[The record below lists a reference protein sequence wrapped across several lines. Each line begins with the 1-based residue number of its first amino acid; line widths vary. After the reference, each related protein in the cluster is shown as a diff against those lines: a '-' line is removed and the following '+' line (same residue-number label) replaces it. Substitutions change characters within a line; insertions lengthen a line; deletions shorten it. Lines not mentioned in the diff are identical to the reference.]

1 MIQANSTLVVLRRT
15 RLLLLL
21 FVTVGAIILLWYFY
35 NTLLQLSLLS
45 SNLASSLSTM
55 ASLLLTLAGGAG
67 ALVITILQESYWQRI
82 EQRRLTIMRGDRTSL
97 AAEQPQPNAASLRL
111 PVSIPLRSRK
121 ESLLLWP
128 PVLVLLG
135 MLLGACLSFT
145 SEFVHLP
152 SFFHRLTPAG
162 WVLFLFMPIALLIAI
177 AVLVVVFSQLLS
189 QQLDVTENELTS
201 RSMGQTSSVCWNE
214 ARLFGRYE
222 TFGAQNSGVAMTY
235 ELSSATDIV
244 RWTWVRRRTSLV
256 GLEPTLSSTQYVRQE
271 EALLSLVAAKT
282 GLALYDM
289 SGRS

>member
-21 FVTVGAIILLWYFY
+21 LVTAGVIIPLWYFY
-35 NTLLQLSLLS
+35 NTSIQLSLLS
-45 SNLASSLSTM
+45 SNLPYSLSPM

-67 ALVITILQESYWQRI
+67 ALVITILQGSYWQRI
-82 EQRRLTIMRGDRTSL
+82 EQRRLTATLGDRTLL

-111 PVSIPLRSRK
+111 PASITLRYRK

-128 PVLVLLG
+128 TALVLLG
-135 MLLGACLSFT
+135 MLLGAFLSFM
-145 SEFVHLP
+145 SEFVHQP

-162 WVLFLFMPIALLIAI
+162 WVLFLFIPIAMLITI
-177 AVLVVVFSQLLS
+177 AVFVVVFSQLLG
-189 QQLDVTENELTS
+189 QQLGITEDGLTS

-214 ARLFGRYE
+214 ARLFARYE
-222 TFGAQNSGVAMTY
+222 TFGAQNSGAAITY

-244 RWTWVRRRTSLV
+244 RWTWVRRRTYLV
-256 GLEPTLSSTQYVRQE
+256 GLEPTLSLAQYVRQE

-289 SGRS
+289 SGHS